1 MTDKTSSASQPSER
15 FLNFSEEARSKASIS
30 EGVLLLAM
38 MEAILRMA
46 CLCCWSSCD
55 NCPSNVVLFV
65 VKLKMIGKSI
75 ITYMLYI

>member
-55 NCPSNVVLFV
+55 NATTALLMLFY
-65 VKLKMIGKSI
+65 L
-75 ITYMLYI
+75 LLC

>member
-46 CLCCWSSCD
+46 CLC
-55 NCPSNVVLFV
+55 L
-65 VKLKMIGKSI
+65 LE
-75 ITYMLYI
+75 